1 MVQVSPL
8 ATTQGTIRL
17 VKKMRNKSR
26 GTALSKL
33 NLLYQP
39 GYRCS
44 EQCCGYGSV
53 ESHSPGSGIRIRF
66 KNFLDPESGSVSNY
80 TESVPTKTI
89 ENRKFIFNPI

>member
-53 ESHSPGSGIRIRF
+53 ESHSPGSGIRIRIKLYGIGSN
-66 KNFLDPESGSVSNY
+66 KNH
-80 TESVPTKTI
+80 
-89 ENRKFIFNPI
+89 